1 MFVILHCIQEFTWV
15 GSHVTRSVRGFS
27 LFVVHIYVNPL
38 IRRSPSLS
46 KADFDSG
53 NKHGIRLDRNKIEPA
68 NGLSDQF
75 SVPV

>member
-38 IRRSPSLS
+38 IRRSPSLL

-53 NKHGIRLDRNKIEPA
+53 K
-68 NGLSDQF
+68 
-75 SVPV
+75 